1 MTKLKLRAFQIS
13 SVIFFNALLF
23 VSWTLHY
30 EPVKSLLA
38 GIPYLEYYVEY
49 RMSQQDNIDSYNT
62 PAQSKID
69 VTHYDINIE
78 LFPEKKIL
86 KGDVTVTGLLLDKS
100 LERLDLNF
108 YENMEIKSLTLN
120 GKNSSFE
127 QKDTRLSVPLNGF
140 RSDTFNVRV
149 VYEGT
154 PKKLGFGSFV
164 FDSFNGRS
172 VTYNMSEPIYAS
184 TWYPCNDKP
193 DDKALMDMSITND
206 SAKVSVSNGRLMDV
220 KTKGDRRTYHWK
232 TFYPITTY
240 LICFYS
246 ADYRH
251 FEEKYASDSGE
262 SMNIDYFAFPEHL
275 DMAQNDFKGHPEM
288 IRFFSGLF
296 GEYPFIKEKYG
307 VAEFLWQ
314 MGAMEHQTITG
325 IGSNFLNGKRFFN
338 EFYIH
343 ELAHQWFGDAVSPA
357 TWKDI
362 WLNEGFAT
370 YCEALFAEHESG
382 PSAYR
387 STMLQKFQDHF
398 SGTLYNPQSGLF
410 SSTVYD
416 KGAWVLHMLRW
427 EIGDSAFFSSLKK
440 YYETYKYKSA
450 STDNFIKVCENESHK
465 DLSYFFKQW
474 VYTGTG
480 NISLVYNWESQP
492 SGGNSS
498 ILKLKVKQ
506 TQEGFQTFR
515 FPLEVSI
522 KTEGPDNE
530 IKKVFYV
537 NSRQQ
542 EFEVK
547 LSHPAKGITMDP
559 SGWLLASFK
568 KEE

>member
-1 MTKLKLRAFQIS
+1 MRAFQIS
-13 SVIFFNALLF
+13 SIVFFNALLF
-23 VSWTLHY
+23 ASWLVHY
-30 EPVKSLLA
+30 EPVKSLFSAVPL
-38 GIPYLEYYVEY
+38 LEYYVEY
-49 RMSQQDNIDSYNT
+49 RMSQQDNLDSYIM
-62 PAQSKID
+62 PAQNKID

-86 KGDVTVTGLLLDKS
+86 KGDVTITGVLLDKS
-100 LERLDLNF
+100 LKRLDLNF

-127 QKDTRLSVPLNGF
+127 QKETRLSLPLNNFG
-140 RSDTFNVRV
+140 SDTFNVRV

-164 FDSFNGRS
+164 FDNFNGRS
-172 VTYNMSEPIYAS
+172 VAYNMSEPIYAS

-193 DDKALMDMSITND
+193 DDKALMDMRITND

-251 FEEKYASDSGE
+251 FQEHYISEAKD

-275 DMAQNDFKGHPEM
+275 DMAQSDFKGHPEM
-288 IRFFSGLF
+288 IKFFSGLF

-325 IGSNFLNGKRFFN
+325 IGSNFLNGRRFFN
-338 EFYIH
+338 EFYVH
-343 ELAHQWFGDAVSPA
+343 ELAHQWFGDAVSPQ

-362 WLNEGFAT
+362 WLNEGFAS
-370 YCEALFAEHESG
+370 YCEALFSEHEAG

-387 STMLQKFQDHF
+387 STMLQKFHDRF

-427 EIGDSAFFSSLKK
+427 EIGDSSFFSSLRK
-440 YYETYKYKSA
+440 YYQTYMYKSA
-450 STDNFIKVCENESHK
+450 TTNDFINVCEKESHK
-465 DLSYFFKQW
+465 DLSYFFNQW
-474 VYTGTG
+474 VFTGTD
-480 NISLVYNWESQP
+480 NIKLTYNWEAHP
-492 SGGNSS
+492 SADNSYV
-498 ILKLKVKQ
+498 LKLKLKQ
-506 TQEGFQTFR
+506 TQDAPQTFR

-522 KTEGPDNE
+522 KTEGTEGEVN
-530 IKKVFYV
+530 KVIYV
-537 NSRQQ
+537 NSRRQ
-542 EFEVK
+542 EFEIK
-547 LSHPAKGITMDP
+547 LNNQVKGITMDP

-568 KEE
+568 KEEG